1 MNIWNLDVNIFRQEE
16 CKTCFSSAARSGF
29 RRPRARSDAGAKELV
44 KAAMLNCSQQYLSPK
59 YDNCTAAMADNDADK
74 SQVFGCYIRVLVGDT
89 VLIIIVQYTSDS
101 WGKKG

>member
-29 RRPRARSDAGAKELV
+29 RRPRSRSDAGAKELV

-89 VLIIIVQYTSDS
+89 VLIIIHQRSDFM
-101 WGKKG
+101 GEKG